1 MISGAPAQL
10 LADKGNVEAS
20 RSSSLLESSAVDA
33 FDQLSTDPVRVY
45 RVSGETVVLWWNEVR
60 SGH

>member
-45 RVSGETVVLWWNEVR
+45 RVSGETVVL
-60 SGH
+60 